1 VRFRPLREADRVA
14 SCQTDWFRAWVDHP
28 ERDGFWEPL
37 SPALP
42 PKPPP
47 TLLIAGCHHPALG
60 AQLRDHAE
68 LCEAARKSGAPNPEL
83 LLGPWGAAALS
94 RRERSRR
101 GARIS
106 GALRPVLEF
115 LDRHLRD
122 APHTG
127 APVRVYVRGAD
138 AWREAP
144 SWPLP
149 AAQQTAYHL
158 RSDGGANG
166 LDGDGRLSAEP
177 GPDDPPDRFVYDPAD
192 AVPSLG
198 GAALAPPAGP
208 VDQRAVECRGDVLCY
223 TSDPLE
229 ADLELAGP
237 ARVVLF
243 AASDAPDTDFT
254 AKLVEVAE
262 DGAAFNLCD
271 GIVRCRRRD
280 EREREWLE
288 PGRIERLEIDL
299 WATSCRVRVGR
310 SLRLEISS
318 SSFPR
323 FDRNSNTRQEPAT
336 AGETQIAAARQT
348 VYHDRERASRLVLQT
363 LPF

>member
-1 VRFRPLREADRVA
+1 
-14 SCQTDWFRAWVDHP
+14 
-28 ERDGFWEPL
+28 
-37 SPALP
+37 
-42 PKPPP
+42 
-47 TLLIAGCHHPALG
+47 
-60 AQLRDHAE
+60 
-68 LCEAARKSGAPNPEL
+68 
-83 LLGPWGAAALS
+83 
-94 RRERSRR
+94 
-101 GARIS
+101 
-106 GALRPVLEF
+106 
-115 LDRHLRD
+115 
-122 APHTG
+122 
-127 APVRVYVRGAD
+127 
-138 AWREAP
+138 
-144 SWPLP
+144 
-149 AAQQTAYHL
+149 
-158 RSDGGANG
+158 
-166 LDGDGRLSAEP
+166 
-177 GPDDPPDRFVYDPAD
+177 
-192 AVPSLG
+192 VPSLG

-280 EREREWLE
+280 EREWLE

-323 FDRNSNTRQEPAT
+323 FDRNSNIRQEPAT
-336 AGETQIAAARQT
+336 TGETQIAAARQT